1 MSEELNKK
9 VEELVEEQEE
19 KQEESSSEEVKEE
32 NTQEVKEENA
42 SEEAMEEP
50 KAEEAKEEKV
60 KEEPKE
66 EEKPAE
72 ENASEEPKAEEV
84 KKEAAKEEPKEEEKP
99 TEEKASEEPKEE
111 KPLKED
117 KKKKDKKAKK
127 EEIAEELE
135 KIDKKKETPKKPEK
149 KRRLSRK
156 ARRLRLIILIT
167 TVYLDAV
174 IILLCSKYIGEFI
187 NGLMKLISGDMNGSI
202 GNRKFTTS
210 LLLLVVLIIIN
221 LISLSLYHDARKAK
235 DKAPD
240 DLLAMLQDTD
250 SVDGH
255 RIAESSYQV
264 DEEDGKQVVYRN
276 AKTIESINIVK
287 VQETF
292 MNLCKENGIDVDKS
306 TARLVLSSIFASRL
320 IIIKEKNPDLKKK
333 FLAVIAKF
341 FDNDLFLT
349 TVADDATKFNDV
361 VWRLTYEG
369 NVQTEFSRGLNSS
382 RNHPDRVNI
391 VMLDNVKG
399 EGIRTTLKEVLGY
412 VKNPNIPCSLRIGN
426 RNVDNGFRQIP
437 KNVWFIFGMDEGEM
451 IPSEVAKY
459 SITLELNLKECE
471 KSEEKT
477 EFKPID
483 YPQVLDF
490 LNDAYEEHFIQEDVW
505 KKLDEFFEVFS
516 RRGEYFIDNRI
527 VREMERFAAVYL
539 SLDGDQ
545 ADLVDTLLSKKLLL
559 IALPNEYKRIDVDE
573 EGLVGQAEK
582 ILGAD
587 FVTNSS
593 QLLKKIKI
601 D

>member
-19 KQEESSSEEVKEE
+19 KKEESSSEEVKEE
-32 NTQEVKEENA
+32 NTQEVKEETA
-42 SEEAMEEP
+42 SEEP
-50 KAEEAKEEKV
+50 KAEEAKEEEV

-72 ENASEEPKAEEV
+72 EKGSEETKEEPKVEEVKEEEPKAEETASE
-84 KKEAAKEEPKEEEKP
+84 EAK
-99 TEEKASEEPKEE
+99 EEPKEE

-127 EEIAEELE
+127 AEIAEELE

-210 LLLLVVLIIIN
+210 LLILVVLIIIN

-255 RIAESSYQV
+255 RVVESSYQV

-320 IIIKEKNPDLKKK
+320 IIIKEKNQDLKKK

-471 KSEEKT
+471 KSGEKT

-559 IALPNEYKRIDVDE
+559 IALPNEYKKIDVDE